1 MVKQRMTL
9 SSFIANQREKLGNI
23 SQVELAKKCGVPAG
37 TIASIESGYAKS
49 PRPVTLKKIADG
61 LMVPAE
67 IIYKLASN
75 PNKEL
80 LVDSEELKTFHIAY
94 LGDIPTKNKLESF
107 NNLESQLVFPSE
119 LLEEG
124 DFIVNVSSEDF
135 LEEDIFNGDFVV
147 ITKQDF
153 LKRSGDLMLCI
164 IDNITTLKRVY
175 KNDSSF
181 KIKDE
186 IYAKEDIAFIGKAF
200 ISISKRLL

>member
-181 KIKDE
+181 KIQDE

>member
-9 SSFIANQREKLGNI
+9 SSFIASQREKLGNI
-23 SQVELAKKCGVPAG
+23 SQVDLANRCGVPAG

-80 LVDSEELKTFHIAY
+80 FIDSEELKTFYIPY
-94 LGDIPTKNKLESF
+94 LGGIPTKQKPDTI
-107 NNLESQLVFPSE
+107 NNIESQLTFPAE

-124 DFIVNVSSEDF
+124 DFIVNIISDDF
-135 LEEDIFNGDFVV
+135 LDEDIYNGDFVV

-153 LKRSGDLMLCI
+153 LKRSGDLMLCYVHNVI
-164 IDNITTLKRVY
+164 TLKRVY

-181 KIKDE
+181 KIKGEAYSKEE
-186 IYAKEDIAFIGKAF
+186 ISFLGKAF
-200 ISISKRLL
+200 ISISRRLL